1 MRLLYSHH
9 HWLLFALVGIHW
21 CDDVIGDK
29 YGYQGDEDN
38 NILPLTDT
46 LFMGVPLVAQRSV
59 ACVEHQTIERLCD
72 EPQQNCE
79 TLEEV
84 EAYIQQQI
92 RMQKDVGCKQQLFI
106 CLNPC
111 DGAQP
116 SSGNP
121 EHVVIEVEEEE
132 PWQYIFGC
140 DLNRTECT
148 FTTDSIT
155 HGVPLFSFV
164 VVPPPTQAQELVR
177 SSHQNRSP
185 IHFTNKDDNTDYDER
200 YHRRTT
206 NKTSKQIRGTNHH
219 PPQTVTRN
227 TAVKQQRRKVQQ
239 WKSSLKKFFKSQ
251 TMAPTPAPTIPPTNN
266 NLYPQL
272 YLMNMRFDGNNKVTT
287 MTEDDV
293 SLEERDSATTSTTS
307 TRSSSSRNT
316 GGLVWIDGVPT
327 VTIDRCQFV
336 NATPGVQRGS
346 GLAITQAEVTTLV
359 STLFID
365 CGSSSASTKTAN
377 ENNNGGNDNTSDII
391 VPTIAGGG
399 LYVQNKK
406 AYDSEN
412 KDSSSTARN
421 NGEDEMAGLLEDT
434 ITLDLVS
441 FTRCHSELFG
451 GGAFLSGSIVNTLG
465 VGYSQDCF
473 SKNGA

>member
-1 MRLLYSHH
+1 MRLLYSHQ
-9 HWLLFALVGIHW
+9 HWWLCALVGIHW

-29 YGYQGDEDN
+29 YDYQGDEDHI
-38 NILPLTDT
+38 ILPLTGT

-72 EPQQNCE
+72 EPQPNCE

-92 RMQKDVGCKQQLFI
+92 RIQKDDVGCKQQLFI

-116 SSGNP
+116 SSRHP
-121 EHVVIEVEEEE
+121 EHVVIEIEEVEEE

-140 DLNRTECT
+140 DPNRPECT

-164 VVPPPTQAQELVR
+164 VVPPPTQTQELVR

-185 IHFTNKDDNTDYDER
+185 IHFTNKDDTDYDER

-206 NKTSKQIRGTNHH
+206 HKTSKNNKATTNHH
-219 PPQTVTRN
+219 SPPTVVTRN
-227 TAVKQQRRKVQQ
+227 TAVKQQQRRTIQQ
-239 WKSSLKKFFKSQ
+239 RKTSSKKSKSQ
-251 TMAPTPAPTIPPTNN
+251 MMAPTPAPTIPPTNN
-266 NLYPQL
+266 NRYPQL

-287 MTEDDV
+287 RMTEDVV
-293 SLEERDSATTSTTS
+293 SLEESDTATTTATTST
-307 TRSSSSRNT
+307 T

-346 GLAITQAEVTTLV
+346 GLAITKAQMTTLV

-377 ENNNGGNDNTSDII
+377 ENNNDGKDNNGSII

-406 AYDSEN
+406 VYDSEN
-412 KDSSSTARN
+412 NDNSSTGRN
-421 NGEDEMAGLLEDT
+421 NGEDEMAVLLEDT
-434 ITLDLVS
+434 ITLDHVS